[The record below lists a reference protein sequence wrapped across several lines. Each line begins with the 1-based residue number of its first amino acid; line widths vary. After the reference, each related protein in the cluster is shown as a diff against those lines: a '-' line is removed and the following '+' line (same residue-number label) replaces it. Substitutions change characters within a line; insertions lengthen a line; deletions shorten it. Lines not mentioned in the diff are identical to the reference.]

1 MTTRRYALPVP
12 ETRWRVSGETET
24 TFSWDYDEG
33 RDRLLSLYEKGKTKQ
48 WNASTLID
56 WSLEIDPTD
65 QGVFPDMYVPIAGS
79 DTFERMSRA
88 DKDVLRHHYA
98 AWLFSQFLHG
108 EQGALVCAAKIVQ
121 TVPDIDSKFYAA
133 TQVMDEA
140 RHVEAYSRFLNE
152 KLDLAYPI
160 NPHLAA
166 LLDQTISDRRWDMT
180 YLGMQVMIEG
190 VALAAFS
197 MVRDLTQHPLSRSL
211 NAYVMK
217 DEARHVAFG
226 LLALQD
232 AYRDLTQAE
241 RAEREE
247 FVVEAGYLLRDR
259 FLGEEVWARL
269 GLDVAE
275 CTRYVDQAQVMS
287 LYRQALFSRVVPTVK
302 RIGLWGEKIQA
313 AFVDMGVIGFAG
325 SEPEELFANDE
336 RIADELEA
344 AIAALREGGPDGM
357 AAIPVTRAEELA
369 VTIITGETI

>member
-1 MTTRRYALPVP
+1 MTTRRYTLPV
-12 ETRWRVSGETET
+12 ETTRWRVSGETET

-48 WNASTLID
+48 WNAATLID
-56 WSLEIDPTD
+56 WSLEIDPAD

-79 DTFERMSRA
+79 DVFESMSRA
-88 DKDVLRHHYA
+88 EKDVLRHHYA

-160 NPHLAA
+160 NPHLAS
-166 LLDQTISDRRWDMT
+166 LLDQTITDRRWDMT

-197 MVRDLTQHPLSRSL
+197 MVRDFTEHPLSRSL

-232 AYRDLTQAE
+232 AYRDLTEAE
-241 RAEREE
+241 RAERED
-247 FVVEAGYLLRDR
+247 FVVEASYLLRDR
-259 FLGEEVWARL
+259 FLGEEVWGRL
-269 GLDVAE
+269 DLDVAE
-275 CTRYVDQAQVMS
+275 CIRYVDQAQIMS

-302 RIGLWGEKIQA
+302 RIGLWGPKIQA
-313 AFVDMGVIGFAG
+313 AFIDMGVMGFAG
-325 SEPEELFANDE
+325 SEPEEMFANDE
-336 RIADELEA
+336 RIAAELEA
-344 AIAALREGGPDGM
+344 AIAALREGDPGAGAPM
-357 AAIPVTRAEELA
+357 PATRAGELA
-369 VTIITGETI
+369 AAIITGEGE

>member
-1 MTTRRYALPVP
+1 MTTRRYTLPV
-12 ETRWRVSGETET
+12 ETTRWRVSGETET

-33 RDRLLSLYEKGKTKQ
+33 RDRLLALYEKGKTKQ

-56 WSLEIDPTD
+56 WSLEIDLAD

-79 DTFERMSRA
+79 DTFESMSRA
-88 DKDVLRHHYA
+88 EKDVLRHHYA

-166 LLDQTISDRRWDMT
+166 LLDQTIADRRWDMT

-197 MVRDLTQHPLSRSL
+197 MVRDFTEHPLSRSL

-232 AYRDLTQAE
+232 AYRDLTEAE
-241 RAEREE
+241 RAERED
-247 FVVEAGYLLRDR
+247 FVVEASYLLRDR
-259 FLGEEVWARL
+259 FLGEEVWGRL
-269 GLDVAE
+269 GLDVDE
-275 CTRYVDQAQVMS
+275 CIRYVDQAQIMS

-302 RIGLWGEKIQA
+302 RIGLWGPKIQA
-313 AFVDMGVIGFAG
+313 AFTDMGVIGFAG
-325 SEPEELFANDE
+325 SEPEEMFANDE
-336 RIADELEA
+336 RIAAELEA
-344 AIAALREGGPDGM
+344 AIAALRDGDP
-357 AAIPVTRAEELA
+357 AAAAPMPATRAEELA
-369 VTIITGETI
+369 GAIVAGERE